1 MLYFIKV
8 HCVLKLL
15 LFFIS
20 KSSLVG
26 ARWRDIRWVSGTVRS
41 QCLMSEPGH
50 RSSLLPARPP
60 AAERPEPRP
69 SLSVQASEPLPQV
82 GLFSLD
88 LLQRCD
94 SSINNYY
101 QTVSDTCKRF
111 VRSYRV
117 NQAAWQQL
125 YLFLLPC
132 NFLHSFWWANFTT
145 STNKVLVVI
154 LRWRISL
161 YLSLDRKRIWLVKQA
176 LLGFKSW
183 GF

>member
-1 MLYFIKV
+1 MTRHKV
-8 HCVLKLL
+8 SVRHSQIPVPY
-15 LFFIS
+15 
-20 KSSLVG
+20 VR
-26 ARWRDIRWVSGTVRS
+26 ARPQVIAA
-41 QCLMSEPGH
+41 
-50 RSSLLPARPP
+50 ARPP
-60 AAERPEPRP
+60 TAEHPELRP
-69 SLSVQASEPLPQV
+69 SLSVRASEPLPQV

-88 LLQRCD
+88 VLQRCD
-94 SSINNYY
+94 SSINNCY
-101 QTVSDTCKRF
+101 QTVSDTCKCF
-111 VRSYRV
+111 VRSHRV

-154 LRWRISL
+154 LQWRISL
-161 YLSLDRKRIWLVKQA
+161 YLSLDWKRTGPVKQA